1 MNDSIKVWHLN
12 NFSLFKDTP
21 KALIKEVSEKTS
33 MREVPKNEFIY
44 FEDDPPDTI
53 YFLKKGKVK
62 VGTYSND
69 GKEVIKTILQPG
81 EIFGELSI
89 MGDSNRN
96 EFSEVL
102 EDAQVCKISRQDF
115 ESLMERY
122 GNLSL
127 KVSKIMG
134 FRLKKV
140 ERRLASLVFKDA
152 RTRIIE
158 FLKDIAEEQGEKVG
172 FETMIKNYFTHQ
184 DIANLT
190 GTTRQTVTEVLNDL
204 RRQNL
209 INFDRRQILI
219 RNLEQLA

>member
-1 MNDSIKVWHLN
+1 MNDTTKVWHLN

-33 MREVPKNEFIY
+33 MREVSKSEFIY

-62 VGTYSND
+62 IGSYSDD

-96 EFSEVL
+96 EFAEVI
-102 EDAQVCKISRQDF
+102 EYAQVCKIGKPDF
-115 ESLMERY
+115 EDLMERY

-158 FLKDIAEEQGEKVG
+158 FLKDMAEEQGEKVG

-219 RNLEQLA
+219 RDMEQLA

>member
-1 MNDSIKVWHLN
+1 MNDNTKVWHLN

-33 MREVPKNEFIY
+33 MQEVSRNEFLY
-44 FEDDPPDTI
+44 FEEDPSDTI

-62 VGTYSND
+62 VGTYSD
-69 GKEVIKTILQPG
+69 EGKEIIKTILQPG
-81 EIFGELSI
+81 EIFGELSL
-89 MGDSNRN
+89 MGEANRD
-96 EFSEVL
+96 EFAEAI
-102 EDAQVCKISRQDF
+102 EQAQVCKISEPDF
-115 ESLMERY
+115 EELMQRF

-127 KVSKIMG
+127 KVSKIIG

-140 ERRLASLVFKDA
+140 ERRLESLVFKDA

-158 FLKDIAEEQGEKVG
+158 FLKDQAHEQGEKVG
-172 FETMIKNYFTHQ
+172 FETMIKNYLTHQ

-219 RNLEQLA
+219 RDLEQLA